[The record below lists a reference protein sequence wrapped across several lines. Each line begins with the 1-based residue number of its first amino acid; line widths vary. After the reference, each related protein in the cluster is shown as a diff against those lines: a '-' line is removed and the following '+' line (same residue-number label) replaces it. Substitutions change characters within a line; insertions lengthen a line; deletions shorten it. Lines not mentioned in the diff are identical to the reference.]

1 MASSETNSVKVTTA
15 KAISKKVGQV
25 SSVTVK
31 KSSSKKVKVSWKNV
45 SNETG
50 YQISRSSK
58 ADGTNIVKTIKSTSA
73 KSTTVSGGTKG
84 TTYYYKVRAYRTV
97 GTKKVYSDWSEPITF
112 TLE

>member
-1 MASSETNSVKVTTA
+1 MSMSESVKVSTA
-15 KAISKKVGQV
+15 KAISKTVGQV
-25 SSVTVK
+25 YNTTVV
-31 KSSSKKVKVSWKNV
+31 KSSSSKVKVTWNNV

-58 ADGTNIVKTIKSTSA
+58 ADGTYIVKTLKSTSA

-84 TTYYYKVRAYRTV
+84 TTYYYNVRAYKTV
-97 GTKKVYSDWSEPITF
+97 GGKNIYSDWSEVTAF